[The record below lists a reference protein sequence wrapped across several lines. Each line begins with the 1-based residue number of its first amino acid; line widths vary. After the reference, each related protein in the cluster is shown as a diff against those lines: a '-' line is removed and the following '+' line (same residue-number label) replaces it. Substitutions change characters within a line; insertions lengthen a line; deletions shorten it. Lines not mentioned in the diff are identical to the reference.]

1 MELNLWSLIYLAYR
15 VAPLMI
21 VIYFIFASIIN
32 QDFKGLVYLVGLI
45 FACFVVHFAGSSA
58 PADWLLY
65 DVNFNSPVCNS
76 FSIGQNGYYSNKFPF
91 SIVVFSYTFFYIFY
105 VIYQYGLI
113 NSNIPFLVLFP
124 SLILFDVIW
133 NKLYKCANFTGMS
146 FSFIFGSFI
155 GYSWASLID
164 YTGLVNLKYMSGGVS
179 NETCQMAAQ
188 TQFKCTLRQLT

>member
-1 MELNLWSLIYLAYR
+1 MELNLWSLLYLAYR

-21 VIYFIFASIIN
+21 VIYFVFASIIN

-45 FACFVVHFAGSSA
+45 FACFVVHFVGNSM

-76 FSIGQNGYYSNKFPF
+76 FSIGQDGYYSNKFPF
-91 SIVVFSYTFFYIFY
+91 SIVVFTYTFFYMFY
-105 VIYQYGLI
+105 VIQQYGLI
-113 NSNIPFLVLFP
+113 NSNIPFLIFFP
-124 SLILFDVIW
+124 TLILFDIGW
-133 NKLYKCANFTGMS
+133 NKLYKCANFTGMA
-146 FSFIFGSFI
+146 FSFVFGSGI
-155 GYSWASLID
+155 GYGWASLIN
-164 YTGLVNLKYMSGGVS
+164 YTGLVNLKYMSGGVA